1 MRKSWLIGGIA
12 GMSAIASVAFA
23 FTEPTALPPLNNA
36 PSPITA
42 GSGRQ
47 VKAGDL
53 TVNNLKATTITLG
66 GETRASWL
74 EAGSSCAWSGWK
86 CDCKSDGSSAAG
98 LAITMGLQCSGGQLT
113 GVKVVSL
120 QISSKPKSCGATAP
134 APCSQALYTRLNAGG
149 DANDTFLGTVNDG
162 FTKVVCLWG
171 LLCH

>member
-1 MRKSWLIGGIA
+1 MKKSLFIGGIA
-12 GMSAIASVAFA
+12 AMSAIASVALA

-36 PSPITA
+36 PSPITV

-53 TVNNLKATTITLG
+53 TVNNLKATSITLG

-74 EAGSSCAWSGWK
+74 EAGSSCTWTGWK

-98 LAITMGLQCSGGQLT
+98 LAMTVGLQCSGGQLT
-113 GVKVVSL
+113 GIKVVSL

-134 APCSQALYTRLNAGG
+134 APCSQALYTKQNAAGDGG
-149 DANDTFLGTVNDG
+149 DTFLGTAGNVLK
-162 FTKVVCLWG
+162 TIVCFGG
-171 LLCH
+171 LFC